1 MSNVSTPAT
10 STEFEPQSAL
20 PESKSRLQS
29 AYRLLSALVRVHP
42 PLFITAVSG
51 ATLFGLCTV
60 ASALGVRWMV
70 DKVILPRFNEG
81 KTDTRAL
88 LIGAVL
94 VIGIGLL
101 RAVGVVLRRG
111 FAGASSWRTAES
123 ISLDVLRRI
132 VAQPSTWHRKHM
144 TGDLVARVGVDTD
157 AAVSVIGPM
166 PFATAV
172 VVMLVFSGVW
182 LLVVDIPLG
191 LLAIVVFPL
200 LLILNIRYQR
210 RIDTHYQTA
219 QNELGLLSE
228 AVHESFDGVMVV
240 KAFGAEM
247 RETERL
253 SHITGRLKDARTKA
267 VILRSTFEAMLDA
280 IPSFV
285 NIVLLVVG
293 AHRVQS
299 GAMSVGELASF
310 IYLFTLLIFPLRI
323 IGYVFSEVPHSL
335 SGWNRTRQII
345 DEPITPDPRARI
357 NPTPAS
363 KAIVVSDISITYA
376 DQSVLSHLSMSI
388 DDSMTVAIV
397 GATGS
402 GKTTLLHAIAGLIP
416 IDEGSIQ
423 VMPGGIGM
431 VFQEAFVFADTLRF
445 NVTLGDD
452 ISDDIVWNALEVAA
466 ATEFVAKFE
475 SGLDTELGERGAS
488 LSGGQRQRVALARAI
503 AHGCPVLLLDDTT
516 SALDPTTES
525 IVVENLRRQQTI
537 GATLIVASRPST
549 ISLADE
555 VLYLAGGFIVAH
567 APHAELMAQNGDYRE
582 LLEAFEQ
589 DRKESQ

>member
-1 MSNVSTPAT
+1 MSNSSDSKTT
-10 STEFEPQSAL
+10 TEIGPDSGL
-20 PESKSRLQS
+20 PESESRLRS

-42 PLFITAVSG
+42 RLFITAVSG

-88 LIGAVL
+88 LIGACL
-94 VIGIGLL
+94 VIGIGIL

-123 ISLDVLRRI
+123 VSLDVLHRI
-132 VAQPSTWHRKHM
+132 VAQPSTWHRQHM
-144 TGDLVARVGVDTD
+144 TGDLVARVGVDAD
-157 AAVSVIGPM
+157 AAVAVIGPM
-166 PFATAV
+166 PFASAV
-172 VVMLVFSGVW
+172 VVMLVVSGVW
-182 LLVVDIPLG
+182 LLVVDVPLG

-200 LLILNIRYQR
+200 LLILNIGYQR
-210 RIDTHYQTA
+210 RIDTHYTTA

-267 VILRSTFEAMLDA
+267 VILRSTFEALLDA

-293 AHRVQS
+293 AHRVKS
-299 GAMSVGELASF
+299 GAMTVGELASF
-310 IYLFTLLIFPLRI
+310 VYLFTLLIFPLRI

-335 SGWNRTRQII
+335 SGWNRTRQIV
-345 DEPITPDPRARI
+345 DEPIIPDPRASIRPA
-357 NPTPAS
+357 PTNT
-363 KAIVVSDISITYA
+363 AIVVSNISIAYA
-376 DQSVLSHLSMSI
+376 DQSVLEHLSMTINS
-388 DDSMTVAIV
+388 SMTVAIV

-416 IDEGSIQ
+416 IDAGSIE
-423 VMPGGIGM
+423 VMPGGIGL

-452 ISDDIVWNALEVAA
+452 ISDDIVLAALEVAA
-466 ATEFVAKFE
+466 ATEFVSKFE
-475 SGLDTELGERGAS
+475 TGLDTELGERGAS

-503 AHGCPVLLLDDTT
+503 AHRCPVLLLDDTT

-525 IVVENLRRQQTI
+525 IVIENLRRQQTV

-555 VLYLAGGFIVAH
+555 VLFLANGMIIDH
-567 APHAELMAQNGDYRE
+567 APHAVLMAQNAEYRA

-589 DRKESQ
+589 DRRET

>member
-1 MSNVSTPAT
+1 MSNASISNTT
-10 STEFEPQSAL
+10 TEIG
-20 PESKSRLQS
+20 PESGLPDSESRLRN

-42 PLFITAVSG
+42 KLFITAVSG

-70 DKVILPRFNEG
+70 DRVILPRFNEG
-81 KTDTRAL
+81 TTDTRAL
-88 LIGAVL
+88 LIGAGL

-123 ISLDVLRRI
+123 VSLDVLHRI
-132 VAQPSTWHRKHM
+132 VAQPSTWHRQHM
-144 TGDLVARVGVDTD
+144 TGDLVARVGVDSD
-157 AAVSVIGPM
+157 AAVAVIGPM
-166 PFATAV
+166 PFASAV
-172 VVMLVFSGVW
+172 VVMLVVSGAW
-182 LLVVDIPLG
+182 LLVVDVPLG
-191 LLAIVVFPL
+191 LLAIIVFPI
-200 LLILNIRYQR
+200 LLILNIGYQR
-210 RIDTHYQTA
+210 RIDTHYSTA

-240 KAFGAEM
+240 KAFGAER

-267 VILRSTFEAMLDA
+267 VILRSTFEALLDA

-293 AHRVQS
+293 AHRVKS
-299 GAMSVGELASF
+299 GAMTVGELTSF
-310 IYLFTLLIFPLRI
+310 VYLFTLLIFPLRI

-335 SGWNRTRQII
+335 SGWNRTRQIV
-345 DEPITPDPRARI
+345 DEPVMPDPRASIRKA
-357 NPTPAS
+357 PVDT
-363 KAIVVSDISITYA
+363 AIVVSDISITYA
-376 DQSVLSHLSMSI
+376 DQLILKRLSMTIS
-388 DDSMTVAIV
+388 SGMTVAIV

-402 GKTTLLHAIAGLIP
+402 GKTTLLHAIAGLVP
-416 IDEGSIQ
+416 VDEGSIE
-423 VMPGGIGM
+423 VMPGGVGL
-431 VFQEAFVFADTLRF
+431 VFQEAFVFADSLRF

-452 ISDDIVWNALEVAA
+452 ISDDIVMAALEVAA
-466 ATEFVAKFE
+466 ASEFVSKFD

-503 AHGCPVLLLDDTT
+503 AHKCPVLLLDDTT

-525 IVVENLRRQQTI
+525 KVIENLRRQQTV

-555 VLYLAGGFIVAH
+555 VLYLANGVIIDH
-567 APHAELMAQNGDYRE
+567 APHAVLMAKNVEYRA

-589 DRKESQ
+589 DRRDA

>member
-10 STEFEPQSAL
+10 SAEFELQSAL

-70 DKVILPRFNEG
+70 DRVILPRFNEG
-81 KTDTRAL
+81 ETDTRAL
-88 LIGAVL
+88 LIGGVL

-123 ISLDVLRRI
+123 ISIDVLRRI
-132 VAQPSTWHRKHM
+132 VAQPSTWHRQHM

-172 VVMLVFSGVW
+172 VVMLVFSGIW

-267 VILRSTFEAMLDA
+267 VILRATFEAMLDA

-299 GAMSVGELASF
+299 GAMSVGELTSF

-357 NPTPAS
+357 GPTPAS
-363 KAIVVSDISITYA
+363 KAIVVADISITYA
-376 DQSVLSHLSMSI
+376 DQSILKNLSMSI
-388 DDSMTVAIV
+388 DNSMTVAIV

-423 VMPGGIGM
+423 VMQGGIGM

-445 NVTLGDD
+445 NVTLGDN

-466 ATEFVAKFE
+466 ATEFVSKFE

-503 AHGCPVLLLDDTT
+503 AHRCPVLLLDDTT
-516 SALDPTTES
+516 SA
-525 IVVENLRRQQTI
+525 
-537 GATLIVASRPST
+537 
-549 ISLADE
+549 
-555 VLYLAGGFIVAH
+555 
-567 APHAELMAQNGDYRE
+567 
-582 LLEAFEQ
+582 
-589 DRKESQ
+589 

>member
-1 MSNVSTPAT
+1 MSNVTISKTT
-10 STEFEPQSAL
+10 TEIGPDSGL
-20 PESKSRLQS
+20 PESKSRLRS
-29 AYRLLSALVRVHP
+29 AYCLLSALVRVHP
-42 PLFITAVSG
+42 RLFITAVSG

-70 DKVILPRFNEG
+70 DRVILPRFNEG

-88 LIGAVL
+88 LIGAIL

-123 ISLDVLRRI
+123 VSLDVLHRI
-132 VAQPSTWHRKHM
+132 VAQPSIWHRQHM
-144 TGDLVARVGVDTD
+144 TGDLVARVGVDSD
-157 AAVSVIGPM
+157 AAVAVIGPM
-166 PFATAV
+166 PFASAV
-172 VVMLVFSGVW
+172 VVMLVVSGVW
-182 LLVVDIPLG
+182 LLVVDLPLG
-191 LLAIVVFPL
+191 LLAIIVFPL
-200 LLILNIRYQR
+200 LLILNIGYQR
-210 RIDTHYQTA
+210 RIDTHYQNA

-240 KAFGAEM
+240 KAFGAEI

-267 VILRSTFEAMLDA
+267 VILRSTFEALLDA
-280 IPSFV
+280 VPSIV

-293 AHRVQS
+293 AHRVKS
-299 GAMSVGELASF
+299 GAMTVGELASF
-310 IYLFTLLIFPLRI
+310 VYLFTLLVFPLRI

-335 SGWNRTRQII
+335 SGWNRTRQIV
-345 DEPITPDPRARI
+345 DEPILPDPRASI
-357 NPTPAS
+357 HPAP
-363 KAIVVSDISITYA
+363 KNTAIVVSNISISYG
-376 DQSVLSHLSMSI
+376 DQSILKHLSLTINS
-388 DDSMTVAIV
+388 SMTVAIV

-416 IDEGSIQ
+416 VDEGSIQ
-423 VMPGGIGM
+423 VMSGGVGM
-431 VFQEAFVFADTLRF
+431 VFQEAFLFADTLRF
-445 NVTLGDD
+445 NVTLGDE
-452 ISDDIVWNALEVAA
+452 ISDDVVLAALEVAA
-466 ATEFVAKFE
+466 ATEFVSKFE
-475 SGLDTELGERGAS
+475 TGLDTELGERGAS

-503 AHGCPVLLLDDTT
+503 VHRCPVLLLDDTT

-525 IVVENLRRQQTI
+525 MVIENLRRQQTV

-555 VLYLAGGFIVAH
+555 VLYLANGVIIDH
-567 APHAELMAQNGDYRE
+567 APHAVLMAQNAEYRA
-582 LLEAFEQ
+582 LLEAFEH
-589 DRKESQ
+589 DRRET

>member
-1 MSNVSTPAT
+1 MSNASDSKTTTDIGPN
-10 STEFEPQSAL
+10 SGL
-20 PESKSRLQS
+20 PESESRLRS
-29 AYRLLSALVRVHP
+29 AYHLLSALVRVHP
-42 PLFITAVSG
+42 KLFITAVSG

-70 DKVILPRFNEG
+70 DRVILPRFNEG

-88 LIGAVL
+88 LIGACL

-123 ISLDVLRRI
+123 ISLDVLHRI
-132 VAQPSTWHRKHM
+132 MTQPSTWHRQHM
-144 TGDLVARVGVDTD
+144 TGDLVARVGVDAD
-157 AAVSVIGPM
+157 AAVAVIGPM
-166 PFATAV
+166 PFASAV
-172 VVMLVFSGVW
+172 VVMLVVSGVW
-182 LLVVDIPLG
+182 LLVVDVPLG

-200 LLILNIRYQR
+200 LLILNIGYQR
-210 RIDTHYQTA
+210 RIDTHYTTA

-267 VILRSTFEAMLDA
+267 VILRSTFEALLDA

-293 AHRVQS
+293 AHRVKS
-299 GAMSVGELASF
+299 GAMTVGELTSF
-310 IYLFTLLIFPLRI
+310 VYLFTLLIFPLRI

-335 SGWNRTRQII
+335 SGWNRTRQIV
-345 DEPITPDPRARI
+345 DEPIIPDPRASIRPA
-357 NPTPAS
+357 PTNT
-363 KAIVVSDISITYA
+363 AIVVSNISIAYA
-376 DQSVLSHLSMSI
+376 DQPILKHLSMTIKS
-388 DDSMTVAIV
+388 SMTVAIV

-416 IDEGSIQ
+416 IDEGSIE

-452 ISDDIVWNALEVAA
+452 ISDDIVLAALEVAV
-466 ATEFVAKFE
+466 ATEFVSKFE
-475 SGLDTELGERGAS
+475 TGLDTELGERGAS

-503 AHGCPVLLLDDTT
+503 AHSCPVLLLDDTT

-525 IVVENLRRQQTI
+525 IVIENLRRQQTV

-555 VLYLAGGFIVAH
+555 VLFLANGIIVDH
-567 APHAELMAQNGDYRE
+567 APHAVLMAQNAEYRA

-589 DRKESQ
+589 DRRET